1 MTDTASQM
9 SSQAASLFQKA
20 HGKIVMLQRL
30 DAQLG
35 SLLEQRKRLQDDL
48 SSVQAQ
54 INEEFDRLMRQAD
67 EAPNRILAEIADTGR
82 RHNNGPTAIGEPA
95 GRLTE
100 VGADQ

>member
-1 MTDTASQM
+1 MTDSAASQV
-9 SSQAASLFQKA
+9 SSQAAGLFQKA

-30 DAQLG
+30 DAQLA

-48 SSVQAQ
+48 ASVQAS

-67 EAPNRILAEIADTGR
+67 EAPNRILAEIADSSR
-82 RHNNGPTAIGEPA
+82 RNGPIGEPA

-100 VGADQ
+100 VSEQS

>member
-1 MTDTASQM
+1 MTADTAASQV

-30 DAQLG
+30 DAQLA

-48 SSVQAQ
+48 ASVQGS

-82 RHNNGPTAIGEPA
+82 RNGPAMMEPA
-95 GRLTE
+95 GRLTDE
-100 VGADQ
+100 G

>member
-1 MTDTASQM
+1 MTDTSSQI

-48 SSVQAQ
+48 ASVQGQ

-67 EAPNRILAEIADTGR
+67 EAPNRILAEISDSTR
-82 RHNNGPTAIGEPA
+82 RNGPMGEQ

-100 VGADQ
+100 VHEQ

>member
-1 MTDTASQM
+1 MTTESAATQV

-30 DAQLG
+30 DAQLA

-48 SSVQAQ
+48 ASVQGS

-67 EAPNRILAEIADTGR
+67 EAPNRILAEIADSGR
-82 RHNNGPTAIGEPA
+82 RNGPLGEPV
-95 GRLTE
+95 GRLTDE
-100 VGADQ
+100 G

>member
-1 MTDTASQM
+1 MTEAASQI

-48 SSVQAQ
+48 ASVQGQ

-67 EAPNRILAEIADTGR
+67 EAPNRILAELTDANR
-82 RHNNGPTAIGEPA
+82 RNGPYGEPA
-95 GRLTE
+95 GRLAE
-100 VGADQ
+100 VHGEQG